1 MYGQSTGLQAHLRP
15 GALELGRQGVR
26 GQGSAALAAHRIGRQ
41 GASGG
46 TLRRLRMVAGAPRWP
61 DPPTRA
67 PARPSPGLKYGPLQ
81 LRAVDLRFSTKPSA
95 PRARTCAR
103 IYGLQGLTDTAF
115 SAVPYL
121 YGLLLFGPLYG
132 HPALYGPPL
141 SPLMGERTTLRSI
154 LLPPLPLAVAV
165 VVFYGQRQHGLRAPL
180 NDYGHDRRPYRR
192 ACPLPWSWLGRCYG
206 EGQGRVVGCGGQGGS
221 SQLGEDIT
229 MLTPISISYTTAK
242 KSENP

>member
-15 GALELGRQGVR
+15 GALELWQGLELASRGIGLFAYSGRRIRSAG
-26 GQGSAALAAHRIGRQ
+26 GWQGSDRPAAPPAGRV
-41 GASGG
+41 SGW
-46 TLRRLRMVAGAPRWP
+46 LPAPLGGLI
-61 DPPTRA
+61 
-67 PARPSPGLKYGPLQ
+67 RPPGLPPVP

-132 HPALYGPPL
+132 PPALYGPPL

-154 LLPPLPLAVAV
+154 LLPPLSL
-165 VVFYGQRQHGLRAPL
+165 
-180 NDYGHDRRPYRR
+180 
-192 ACPLPWSWLGRCYG
+192 PLPLSSFTAN
-206 EGQGRVVGCGGQGGS
+206 GS
-221 SQLGEDIT
+221 
-229 MLTPISISYTTAK
+229 TACARR
-242 KSENP
+242 